1 MSKVLV
7 VVESPAKAKTIGKF
21 LGKKYTVKACMG
33 HIRDLPK
40 SQFGIDM
47 DNDLALKYITIR
59 GKGELL
65 QELKS
70 LAQKNDAVLLAT
82 DPDRE
87 GEAIAWHLG
96 EVLQLDVS
104 KQCRIEFNEI
114 TKRTV
119 EEAVKHPRPVDM
131 NRVEAQQARRVLDRI
146 VGYKLSPLLWK
157 KVRKGLSAG
166 RVQSV
171 AVRLICDREA
181 EILGFQ
187 SEEYWDLK
195 AQLSKGKDKFL
206 SKLALVKG
214 KKASL
219 SCQAQVEE
227 IKNAIGNTPF
237 TVKSVKKRTQFRNP
251 APPFTT
257 SSLQQEAFR
266 KLNFT
271 AKRTMMIAQQL
282 YEGLDLSKAEGTVG
296 LISYIRTDSTR
307 ISEEAQLEA
316 KDYINE
322 QFGLP
327 FYPKTPRV
335 YAAKGKAQDAHE
347 GIRPSSV
354 GRTPADVKEFLTADQ
369 YKLYKLIWERFL
381 ASQMSALAQD
391 VTTVDLQ
398 ADDYT
403 FRSTGVVVTFPGYTR
418 LYEEGKDARESQDD
432 SEEEETANLPAL
444 SEGETLPLVKWQ
456 EKQHFTQ
463 PLPRYTEAS
472 LIKTLEEMGIGRPS
486 TYAPILDTIVSRG
499 YVIKEKK
506 MISPTELGGLVV
518 DLLKKYFPSII
529 DKAFTA
535 KMESQLDEVEEGN
548 AQWKKIIRD
557 FYEPFMKEIT
567 VAEEEIG
574 HVEIADEVSDEIC
587 EKCGRNMVIK
597 HGRFGKFLA
606 CPGFPACRNTKPILV
621 SLKVKCPQC
630 GDGNVVVRS
639 TKKKKKFYGC
649 SRYPDCDYISWYE
662 PTEQRC
668 PICGS
673 VLVKRPGRGDTVQL
687 TCSSEQCKYSI
698 SEKKSTVEEVE

>member
-21 LGKKYTVKACMG
+21 LGKKYTVKASMG

-47 DNDLALKYITIR
+47 ENDVALKYITIR

-96 EVLQLDVS
+96 EVLQLDVT
-104 KQCRIEFNEI
+104 QDCRIEFNEI

-131 NRVEAQQARRVLDRI
+131 SRVEAQQARRVLDRI

-171 AVRLICDREA
+171 AVRLIWDREA
-181 EILGFQ
+181 EILGFEPQ
-187 SEEYWDLK
+187 EYWDLK
-195 AQLSKGKDKFL
+195 AQLAKGKEKFL
-206 SKLALVKG
+206 TKLIQAKG
-214 KKASL
+214 KRAKL
-219 SCQAQVEE
+219 SCQDQVEE
-227 IKNAIGNTPF
+227 IKKAIGDSPF
-237 TVKSVKKRTQFRNP
+237 TVKSIKKKTQLRNP
-251 APPFTT
+251 SPPFTT

-316 KDYINE
+316 KDYIDQN
-322 QFGLP
+322 FGSP
-327 FYPKTPRV
+327 YYPKTPRI

-354 GRTPADVKEFLTADQ
+354 ARTPADIKEFLSADQ

-381 ASQMSALAQD
+381 ASQMSALVQD
-391 VTTVDLQ
+391 VTTAELQ
-398 ADDYT
+398 AGDYT
-403 FRSTGVVVTFPGYTR
+403 FRSTGVVMTFPGFTR
-418 LYEEGKDARESQDD
+418 LYEEGRDAKETLDD
-432 SEEEETANLPAL
+432 AEDEETSNLPAL
-444 SEGETLPLVKWQ
+444 SEGEKLSLLKWQ
-456 EKQHFTQ
+456 DKQHFTQ

-486 TYAPILDTIVSRG
+486 TYAPIIDTIVSRG

-506 MISPTELGGLVV
+506 MFSPTELGGLVV

-529 DKAFTA
+529 DKDFTA
-535 KMESQLDEVEEGN
+535 KMESQLDEVEDGN
-548 AQWKKIIRD
+548 AQWKKIIHD
-557 FYEPFMKEIT
+557 FYEPFMKEIM

-574 HVEIADEVSDEIC
+574 HVELTDEVSDEIC

-606 CPGFPACRNTKPILV
+606 CPGFPSCRNTKPILV

-630 GDGNVVVRS
+630 GEGQVVVRS
-639 TKKKKKFYGC
+639 TKKKKKFFGC

-662 PTEQRC
+662 PTEQQC
-668 PICGS
+668 PLCGS
-673 VLVKRPGRGDTVQL
+673 ILVKRPGRGDSVLL

-698 SEKKSTVEEVE
+698 SEKKTVSEEAE